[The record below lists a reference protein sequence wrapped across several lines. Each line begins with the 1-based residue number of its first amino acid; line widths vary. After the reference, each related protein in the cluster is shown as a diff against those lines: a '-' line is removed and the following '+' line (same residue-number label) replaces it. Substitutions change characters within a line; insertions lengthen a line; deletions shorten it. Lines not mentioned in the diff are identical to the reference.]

1 MVDARRFHVIAGL
14 GKTGLSVA
22 RYLLSRGVPFALTD
36 TRAQPPGLDQLNQI
50 APDLVGKMGACK
62 FGGLD
67 AELLAKADVIVASP
81 GLALTE
87 PALVAARSRGAQVIG
102 DIELFVQVARA
113 PIIAITGS
121 NGKSTVT
128 MLTGHLLNH
137 TGRRALVGGN
147 IGTPALD
154 LLEQPVPDFY
164 VLELSSFQLETT
176 HSLRA
181 AAATVLNISEDHMD
195 RYPSLTAYAEAKARI
210 YHHANVAVINA
221 DDRETRRDFDR
232 ARRHVTF
239 AVHHSDADYRVEH
252 INGRRWLTVGEQ
264 AFADLE
270 QLPIQ
275 GEHNAANV
283 LAAVALCEA
292 VGVKAEKLRD
302 SLRSFDGLPH
312 RCVLVREHGGV
323 RYYNDSKATN
333 VGAALAAISGIGPVI
348 TGKLVM
354 IAGGDAKGQ
363 DLQSLAPALTHYAR
377 AVVLLG
383 RDADKLSAI
392 VPDAVTQQFVDS
404 IEEAVSAAAAL
415 AEPGD
420 AVLLSPACASLDMFR
435 NYEERGDRFSR
446 AVEALL

>member
-14 GKTGLSVA
+14 GKTGISVA
-22 RYLLSRGVPFALTD
+22 RYLRSRGVAFAVTD
-36 TRAQPPGLDQLNQI
+36 TRAQPPGVDQLREI
-50 APDLVGKMGACK
+50 APDAECK
-62 FGGLD
+62 FGALD
-67 AELLAKADVIVASP
+67 AELLAKAEVIVLSP
-81 GLALTE
+81 GLALAE
-87 PALVAARSRGAQVIG
+87 PAIAAARSRGAQVIG

-128 MLTGHLLNH
+128 MLTGHLLNQA
-137 TGRRALVGGN
+137 GKRALVGGN
-147 IGTPALD
+147 IGTPVLD
-154 LLEQPVPDFY
+154 LLEQPVPDYY

-176 HSLRA
+176 YGLRA

-195 RYPSLTAYAEAKARI
+195 RYASLTAYAEAKARI
-210 YHHANVAVINA
+210 YHHANVAVFNA

-232 ARRHVTF
+232 AHRHVAF
-239 AVHHSDADYRVEH
+239 AIHHSNAEYRVEH
-252 INGRRWLTVGEQ
+252 LNGRRWLTVGEQ

-270 QLPIQ
+270 HLPIQ

-292 VGVKAEKLRD
+292 VGVKAEKMRD
-302 SLRSFDGLPH
+302 GLRSFKGLPH
-312 RCVLVREHGGV
+312 RCVLVREHASV

-363 DLQSLAPALTHYAR
+363 DLLPLTSALAHYAR

-383 RDADKLSAI
+383 RDAERVSAV
-392 VPDAVTQQFVDS
+392 VPDSVTQEFVDS
-404 IEEAVSAAAAL
+404 IEEAVTAAAAL

-435 NYEERGDRFSR
+435 NYEERGDRFAR
-446 AVEALL
+446 AVELLP

>member
-14 GKTGLSVA
+14 GKTGVSVA
-22 RYLLSRGVPFALTD
+22 RYLRSRGVPFAVTD
-36 TRAQPPGLDQLNQI
+36 SRANPPGVDQLKHI
-50 APDLVGKMGACK
+50 APDVECK
-62 FGGLD
+62 FGVLD
-67 AELLAKADVIVASP
+67 AELLAKAEVIVLSP
-81 GLALTE
+81 GLALAE
-87 PALVAARSRGAQVIG
+87 PAIVAARSRGAQVVG

-137 TGRRALVGGN
+137 AGKKALVGGN

-176 HSLRA
+176 FSLHA
-181 AAATVLNISEDHMD
+181 AAAAVLNISEDHMD
-195 RYPSLTAYAEAKARI
+195 RYASLVAYAEAKARI
-210 YHHANVAVINA
+210 YHHAAVAVINA

-232 ARRHVTF
+232 ARRHVAF
-239 AVHHSDADYRVEH
+239 AVHHTDADYRIQH
-252 INGRRWLTVGEQ
+252 INGRRFLTVGEQ
-264 AFADLE
+264 SFSDIAH
-270 QLPIQ
+270 LPIQ

-292 VGVKAEKLRD
+292 VGVKADRLRD
-302 SLRSFDGLPH
+302 GLRSFKGLPH
-312 RCVLVREHGGV
+312 RCVLVREHNGV

-333 VGAALAAISGIGPVI
+333 VGAALAAINGIGPVI
-348 TGKLVM
+348 NGKLVI

-363 DLQSLAPALTHYAR
+363 DLSPLAAAFSHYAR

-383 RDADKLSAI
+383 RDAERVSAV
-392 VPDAVTQQFVDS
+392 VPDTVRQEFVDS
-404 IEEAVSAAAAL
+404 IEEAVKSAADL
-415 AEPGD
+415 AEQGD

-435 NYEERGDRFSR
+435 NYEERGDRFSL
-446 AVEALL
+446 AVERLP